1 MEVATGIHRIEGD
14 LGERYVCQYLLLG
27 EERALLVDTG
37 LRDMPEQV
45 IAPYLAGL
53 GRSLADLDDVL
64 ISHADVDH
72 CGGNRALRAAA
83 PGARL
88 LCGEADRPWIESN
101 AAMLAGNYRW
111 YEPYGFGPTTEDVA
125 FLQHELGGDAPV
137 DVGLQGGETLRL
149 GPSWR
154 VEVLALPGHTPGHLG
169 LWDPRSGAAIVID
182 AVLADGV
189 YDRAGTRLIPPRYY
203 TAGGYEAT
211 IRRLRAL
218 DPALLLTAHYPVME
232 RDEARAFLDRS
243 LAFVQAVRDAVRG
256 GRPRRERPSCGRSPR
271 RWTRRS
277 ARSRPS
283 RTSSPRPCARISPR
297 SDTASKVAAM
307 WRWSHSSCSW
317 R

>member
-1 MEVATGIHRIEGD
+1 MEVARGIHRIEGD
-14 LGERYVCQYLLLG
+14 LGERYVCQYLLVG

-53 GRSLADLDDVL
+53 GRLLADLDDVL

-111 YEPYGFGPTTEDVA
+111 YEAYGFGPSAEDVT
-125 FLQHELGGDAPV
+125 FLEHELGGDAPI
-137 DVGLQGGETLRL
+137 DVGLRGGETLRL
-149 GPSWR
+149 GR
-154 VEVLALPGHTPGHLG
+154 DRRLEVLALPGHTLGHLG
-169 LWDPRSGAAIVID
+169 LWDAETGAAIVID

-189 YDRAGTRLIPPRYY
+189 YDRAGNRLIPPRYY
-203 TAGGYEAT
+203 DAGAYEAT

-218 DPALLLTAHYPVME
+218 DPELLLTAHYEVME
-232 RDEARAFLDRS
+232 RAAAREFLDRS
-243 LAFVQAVRDAVRG
+243 LEFVEAVRAAVR
-256 GRPRRERPSCGRSPR
+256 
-271 RWTRRS
+271 
-277 ARSRPS
+277 AS
-283 RTSSPRPCARISPR
+283 RTTDLRALTEEVDAAVGPFPAF
-297 SDTASKVAAM
+297 THELAASVRAHLAE
-307 WRWSHSSCSW
+307 R
-317 R
+317 